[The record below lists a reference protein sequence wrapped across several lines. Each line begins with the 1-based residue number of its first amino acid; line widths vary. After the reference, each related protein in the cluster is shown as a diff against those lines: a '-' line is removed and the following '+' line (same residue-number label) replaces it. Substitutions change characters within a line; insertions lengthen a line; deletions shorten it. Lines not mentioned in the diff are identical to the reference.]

1 VDVVAIAQTV
11 ARNREHD
18 ARREDA
24 RETRAM
30 KSIINFV
37 RNEQGQDL
45 IEYALLAGL
54 VALAATVAMTNVG
67 SAISNKFE
75 DVATELNG
83 AVAP

>member
-1 VDVVAIAQTV
+1 
-11 ARNREHD
+11 
-18 ARREDA
+18 
-24 RETRAM
+24 M
-30 KSIINFV
+30 KNIINAINGFV
-37 RNEQGQDL
+37 RNDEGQDL

-67 SAISNKFE
+67 SAISDKFE

>member
-1 VDVVAIAQTV
+1 
-11 ARNREHD
+11 
-18 ARREDA
+18 
-24 RETRAM
+24 M
-30 KSIINFV
+30 KTIINAINGFV
-37 RNEQGQDL
+37 RNDEGQDL

-67 SAISNKFE
+67 SAISDKFD